1 MSMKPVIGITT
12 DIENESKHVLSNNN
26 VEAVIRA
33 GGLPVIIPTGIDKD
47 VKQLCAMLDG
57 LLLTGG
63 GDIDPM
69 LFGEE
74 PHKHLGDVS
83 PSRDIIEMALAQE
96 MLRVNKPVLGICRG
110 LQIINIALGGN
121 MYQDIYSQR
130 DVPLLQHAQKA
141 HRHHQSH
148 LVQVEKGSLLESIA
162 GSSQIKVNSYHHQA
176 VKDVPLPL
184 IVSGV
189 ASDGTIEAIESTQH
203 AFVLGVQWHPEAL
216 ADNKETVSLA
226 IFEKFLEKSCESRAL
241 K

>member
-1 MSMKPVIGITT
+1 MKPVIGITT
-12 DIENESKHVLSNNN
+12 DIENESKYVLNHNN
-26 VEAVIRA
+26 VQAVLRA
-33 GGLPVIIPTGIDKD
+33 GGLPVILPIGIEQD
-47 VKQLCAMLDG
+47 VQQLSTMLDG

-83 PSRDIIEMALAQE
+83 PSRDLIEMTLVQE
-96 MLRVNKPVLGICRG
+96 MLKKNKPILGVCRG

-130 DVPLLQHAQKA
+130 DVPLLQHTQKA
-141 HRHHQSH
+141 HRFHQSH
-148 LVQVEKGSLLESIA
+148 FVQVKEGSLLESITK
-162 GSSQIKVNSYHHQA
+162 SEQIKVNSYHHQA

-184 IVSGV
+184 IISGV
-189 ASDGTIEAIESTQH
+189 ASDGIIEAIESTEH

-216 ADNKETVSLA
+216 ADNRETASLLLS
-226 IFEKFLEKSCESRAL
+226 EKFLKKSLESR

>member
-1 MSMKPVIGITT
+1 MMKPLIGITT
-12 DIENESKHVLSNNN
+12 DIEKEGKHVLNHNY
-26 VEAVIRA
+26 VKAVVRA
-33 GGLPVIIPTGIDKD
+33 GGVPVILPIGIEQD
-47 VKQLCAMLDG
+47 VKQLSTMLDG
-57 LLLTGG
+57 LVLTGG

-74 PHKHLGDVS
+74 PHKHLVDVS
-83 PSRDIIEMALAQE
+83 PSRDSIEMAIVQE
-96 MLRVNKPVLGICRG
+96 MLKVNKPIVGICRG

-141 HRHHQSH
+141 HRSHQSH
-148 LVQVEKGSLLESIA
+148 FVQVKEGSLLESIA
-162 GSSQIKVNSYHHQA
+162 KSEQIKVNSYHHQA

-184 IVSGV
+184 IISGV
-189 ASDGTIEAIESTQH
+189 ASDGIIEAIESIEH

-216 ADNKETVSLA
+216 ADNEETVSLQL
-226 IFEKFLEKSCESRAL
+226 FEKFLEKCHESRLL

>member
-1 MSMKPVIGITT
+1 MKPVIGITT
-12 DIENESKHVLSNNN
+12 DIEQESKHVLNNNN
-26 VEAVIRA
+26 VQAVIRA
-33 GGLPVIIPTGIDKD
+33 GGLPVILPIGIDKD
-47 VKQLCAMLDG
+47 VKQLSTMLDG

-83 PSRDIIEMALAQE
+83 PSRDSIEMALAQE
-96 MLRVNKPVLGICRG
+96 MLKLNKPILGICRG

-141 HRHHQSH
+141 HRYHLSH
-148 LVQVEKGSLLESIA
+148 FVQVEKGSLLESITKRE
-162 GSSQIKVNSYHHQA
+162 QIKVNSYHHQA
-176 VKDVPLPL
+176 VKYVPLPL
-184 IVSGV
+184 ITSGV
-189 ASDGTIEAIESTQH
+189 ASDGTIEAIESTEH

-216 ADNKETVSLA
+216 ADNQDTVSLD
-226 IFEKFLEKSCESRAL
+226 IFEKFLEKCHESRRV

>member
-1 MSMKPVIGITT
+1 MKPVIGITA
-12 DIENESKHVLSNNN
+12 DIENESKHVLGNNN
-26 VEAVIRA
+26 VEAIIRA
-33 GGLPVIIPTGIDKD
+33 GGLPVIIPTGIDKE
-47 VKQLCAMLDG
+47 VQQLCKMLDG

-83 PSRDIIEMALAQE
+83 PSRDLIEMALVKE
-96 MLRVNKPVLGICRG
+96 MLKLNKPVLGICRG

-141 HRHHQSH
+141 HRYHQSH
-148 LVQVEKGSLLESIA
+148 LVQVEKGSLLESITK
-162 GSSQIKVNSYHHQA
+162 SEQIKVNSYHHQA

-189 ASDGTIEAIESTQH
+189 ASDGTIEAIESTKH

-216 ADNKETVSLA
+216 ADNKETVSLD
-226 IFEKFLEKSCESRAL
+226 IFEKFLEKSRESRAL
-241 K
+241 